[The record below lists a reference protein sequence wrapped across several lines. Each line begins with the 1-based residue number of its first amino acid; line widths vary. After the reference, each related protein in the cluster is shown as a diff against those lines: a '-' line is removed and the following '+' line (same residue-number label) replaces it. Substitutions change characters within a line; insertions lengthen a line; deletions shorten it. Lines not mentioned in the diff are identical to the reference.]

1 MMTMLA
7 RKTRLGVRL
16 DHTRL
21 LGITVCAL
29 AVAACGGDGTS
40 TSTVTGTVS
49 AREVGAS
56 RVSGATVEVYG
67 TQISAT
73 TNDNGEFTLQNVPH
87 GDVFF
92 VSEANGNWGTVDY
105 YYVPEETKGELIDL
119 GVVPDS
125 EISALARDL
134 GRSLSASDGIVD
146 VSFFPFA
153 RGVPGAQGGETAS
166 ISAASDPPF
175 TFDLDGNP
183 VPRAG
188 VIADDE
194 GYGELVYTSVMT
206 ADGPITADV
215 MGVDGVTVC
224 DVEETP
230 GITYPILEKSITFVY
245 AYCEPAP

>member
-1 MMTMLA
+1 MT
-7 RKTRLGVRL
+7 
-16 DHTRL
+16 TRL
-21 LGITVCAL
+21 LGIPLSAL
-29 AVAACGGDGTS
+29 AVLACGGDGN
-40 TSTVTGTVS
+40 TSTVMGTVS
-49 AREVGAS
+49 TREVSAP

-105 YYVPEETKGELIDL
+105 YYVPEETDGEIIDL

-125 EISALARDL
+125 EISTIANAL

-153 RGVPGAQGGETAS
+153 QGVPGAQGGETAL
-166 ISAASDPPF
+166 ISAPSDPPF

-188 VIADDE
+188 V
-194 GYGELVYTSVMT
+194 M
-206 ADGPITADV
+206 
-215 MGVDGVTVC
+215 
-224 DVEETP
+224 
-230 GITYPILEKSITFVY
+230 
-245 AYCEPAP
+245 PAP